1 MFWWNKKTI
10 ANVDRPE
17 PEFTWVLTE
26 ARCEEGPDFSR
37 LPLRA

>member
-1 MFWWNKKTI
+1 MLEEPQAGT
-10 ANVDRPE
+10 ANVDGPE